1 MVMSDSRRTPPA
13 LYGKGKVMIVE
24 IAQIIVK
31 PGMEADFEKGVAEAI
46 PVFRRA
52 RGCLSMELTRSIEFP
67 SRYRLLVEWETLE
80 NHTVDFRGSEDFQ
93 IWRGL
98 VSHCFD
104 GAPQVEHVAVAVKG
118 F

>member
-1 MVMSDSRRTPPA
+1 MTSDRRDCTGV
-13 LYGKGKVMIVE
+13 YGKGKVMILE
-24 IAQIIVK
+24 IAQIAVK
-31 PGMEADFEKGVAEAI
+31 PGMESDFEKAVAEAV

-52 RGCLSMELTRSIEFP
+52 KGCLSMKLTRSVEFP

-104 GAPQVEHVAVAVKG
+104 GAPEVEHAAVEVNG